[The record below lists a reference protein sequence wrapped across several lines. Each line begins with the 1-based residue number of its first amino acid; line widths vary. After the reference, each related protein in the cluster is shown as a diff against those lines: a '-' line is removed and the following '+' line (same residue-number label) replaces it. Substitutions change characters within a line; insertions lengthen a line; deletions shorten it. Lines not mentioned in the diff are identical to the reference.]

1 MNLDNLK
8 RKFYRKLF
16 DITYYWKQKFYRKL
30 FDITYYLKQKFYRG
44 LSNLDTFRLKKGIR
58 ETFWMFYFIPSM
70 ACLGTALILMVL
82 HIDWYFLVPTV
93 LLVGY
98 ALQNMLFFMKYG
110 KRKKNF
116 HSGSE

>member
-8 RKFYRKLF
+8 RK
-16 DITYYWKQKFYRKL
+16 IT
-30 FDITYYLKQKFYRG
+30 RG
-44 LSNLDTFRLKKGIR
+44 LSNINIYKLKKGIV
-58 ETFWMFYFIPSM
+58 ETFWMFYFFPAIAS
-70 ACLGTALILMVL
+70 LITALILMVL
-82 HIDWYFLVPTV
+82 HIDWYFLIPAV
-93 LLVGY
+93 LISGY